1 MVNWLEELKKNIVKY
16 AIIVESLDEKDE
28 ADLETIK
35 LRESACNSCENNINN
50 VCKICDCYIE
60 LKVRSKVNRDKLGKK
75 EITHCPLGKWNDK
88 LILTYI
94 KNF

>member
-1 MVNWLEELKKNIVKY
+1 M
-16 AIIVESLDEKDE
+16 DERED

-35 LRESACNSCENNINN
+35 LRQEACMGCDKNVNN
-50 VCKICDCYIE
+50 VCQVCKCYID
-60 LKVRSKVNRDKLGKK
+60 LKVRSKVNRDKKGKK

-88 LILTYI
+88 LIVTYI